1 MKISTL
7 LHIVICLLL
16 ITLVSQVVAQPNP
29 EMLEDRRKLGQT
41 GLQFLTVPV
50 DARASALA
58 GAVTAHEGSSMSLFY
73 NPAGMAGME
82 NFAHVSVAQSKWIAD
97 INYNQ
102 ASAAFQPFNGRYGVI
117 GLSFMAVD
125 YGSLKET
132 IRYDNNSGYLDIG
145 TFSPSA
151 MSIGLGYA
159 KALTT
164 MFSVGGQVK
173 YVSQDLGKSTMGIIT
188 GGGESYDRQENTVS
202 AVAFDFGVIYRTGYK
217 SLNFAMDVR
226 NFAKDLTYEREEF
239 QLPLIFQVGLSMDML
254 DFTSMNKEVHSL
266 LLCVDASHPRSYS
279 EQLKIGLEYTLV
291 KMLSVRAGYR
301 FPTDEPEVNF
311 GVGVKQ
317 QLGGVGFGLDYG
329 YSDFGIF
336 GSIQRIGAQFSF

>member
-7 LHIVICLLL
+7 FHIVICLLL
-16 ITLVSQVVAQPNP
+16 ITLVSQVVAQPQP

-50 DARASALA
+50 DARAAALA

-73 NPAGMAGME
+73 NPAGMAGLE

-117 GLSFMAVD
+117 GLSFLAVD
-125 YGSLKET
+125 YGTLQET
-132 IRYDNNSGYLDIG
+132 IRYDNDSGYLDIG
-145 TFSPSA
+145 TYSPTA
-151 MSIGLGYA
+151 LSIGLGYA
-159 KALTT
+159 TALTT
-164 MFSVGGQVK
+164 MFSVGAQVK
-173 YVSQDLGKSTMGIIT
+173 YVSQDLGKSTMGITT
-188 GGGESYDRQENTVS
+188 GNGSGESYDRQENKVS
-202 AVAFDFGVIYRTGYK
+202 TVAFDFGIIYRTDYK
-217 SLNFAMDVR
+217 SLVR

-239 QLPLIFQVGLSMDML
+239 QLPLTFQVGVSMDML
-254 DFTSMNKEVHSL
+254 DFTSMDKEVHSL

-279 EQLKIGLEYTLV
+279 EQLKIGVEYTLI
-291 KMLSVRAGYR
+291 KMLSLRTGYR

-311 GVGVKQ
+311 GIGVKQ
-317 QLGGVGFGLDYG
+317 QLGGIGFGLDYG

-336 GSIQRIGAQFSF
+336 GSIQRIAAQFSF